1 MELIVGICLLLL
13 AALGEIGLYR
23 CYGLKGLSYSCQ
35 FAETQAEEGDT
46 LTFTETVVNAK
57 SLPVPWLKAEL
68 TLPKWLNFPESHC
81 AVAHDARFVT
91 SFFSLRSQAK
101 VSRVWNV
108 TCEKRGIYQVE
119 HVVLVTSDLL
129 GAVRLSLGAAD
140 TGKTVT
146 VLPRRYTE
154 AGLILPRLLA
164 EHMGTIQ
171 TRRSWFTDPCEM
183 TGIREYAP
191 GDPLKQ
197 IAWRTSAHAGKLLV
211 RQEARV
217 AQKSITVLL
226 LLKTSPADSGRMTQ
240 DEALLEHTIRVC
252 AQCLWELCR
261 DQWQVRLVAGCRKEG
276 QSAMQNLPY
285 ASGAI
290 GYQAMLHM
298 LATIQTNQ
306 AAPATQLLRTG
317 RECAEEQVLLI
328 TPYTDVQIREWKGTA
343 GHKVLMTGYARDT
356 GSCAD
361 LCVFQPG
368 YEKGDA
374 V

>member
-23 CYGLKGLSYSCQ
+23 RYGLKGLSYSCQ

-164 EHMGTIQ
+164 EHIGTIQ
-171 TRRSWFTDPCEM
+171 THRSWFTDPCEM

-197 IAWRTSAHAGKLLV
+197 IAWRTSAHAGKLMV

-368 YEKGDA
+368 YEQGDA

>member
-1 MELIVGICLLLL
+1 
-13 AALGEIGLYR
+13 
-23 CYGLKGLSYSCQ
+23 
-35 FAETQAEEGDT
+35 
-46 LTFTETVVNAK
+46 
-57 SLPVPWLKAEL
+57 
-68 TLPKWLNFPESHC
+68 
-81 AVAHDARFVT
+81 
-91 SFFSLRSQAK
+91 
-101 VSRVWNV
+101 
-108 TCEKRGIYQVE
+108 
-119 HVVLVTSDLL
+119 
-129 GAVRLSLGAAD
+129 
-140 TGKTVT
+140 
-146 VLPRRYTE
+146 
-154 AGLILPRLLA
+154 
-164 EHMGTIQ
+164 
-171 TRRSWFTDPCEM
+171 
-183 TGIREYAP
+183 IREYAP

-298 LATIQTNQ
+298 LATIQMNQ